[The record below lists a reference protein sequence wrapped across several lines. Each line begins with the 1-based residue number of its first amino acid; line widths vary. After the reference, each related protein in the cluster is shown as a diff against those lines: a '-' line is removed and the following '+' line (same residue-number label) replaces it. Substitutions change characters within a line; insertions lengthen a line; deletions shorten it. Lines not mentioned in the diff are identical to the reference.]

1 MSTHYTLDSF
11 ESGQSIPYLLKQSFL
26 LMQDCATAVY
36 EHRDLSFMQFLVL
49 LKLKEGVAATPGD
62 LCRLMRHDTGALT
75 RLIDQ
80 LEARG
85 YLMRARDAKDRRVV
99 QLRLTA
105 DGEAQL
111 AELTPLLVE
120 KLNEV
125 LVDFTPDEFVE
136 LTRLLQKLR
145 RVMTAVHERLGETT

>member
-1 MSTHYTLDSF
+1 MSKHYDIETF

-36 EHRDLSFMQFLVL
+36 EHHDLSFMQFLVL

-85 YLMRARDAKDRRVV
+85 YLVRARDARDRRVI

-105 DGEAQL
+105 EGESRL
-111 AELTPLLVE
+111 AELTPLFVD
-120 KLNEV
+120 KLNEA
-125 LVDFTPDEFVE
+125 LTDFTPQEFAE
-136 LTRLLQKLR
+136 LTRLLHKLR
-145 RVMTAVHERLGETT
+145 QVMSAARDQLGEAS